1 MEWADVDRYTGLL
14 ATGATTDRVLHL
26 AFKPGT
32 VPRSGSDSEAIQK
45 VKEAR
50 DKTNV
55 QPVEN
60 RIWGRP
66 KVVEEAPKPVDLNET
81 DPNG

>member
-1 MEWADVDRYTGLL
+1 
-14 ATGATTDRVLHL
+14 VLHL

-32 VPRSGSDSEAIQK
+32 VPRSGSDAEAIRK

-50 DKTNV
+50 DKAGSQPMENV
-55 QPVEN
+55 V
-60 RIWGRP
+60 WGRP
-66 KVVEEAPKPVDLNET
+66 QQVEGPRPLDLNGS

>member
-1 MEWADVDRYTGLL
+1 
-14 ATGATTDRVLHL
+14 VLHL

-32 VPRSGSDSEAIQK
+32 VPKSGSDAEAIQK

-50 DKTNV
+50 DKANT

-60 RIWGRP
+60 RVWGRP
-66 KVVEEAPKPVDLNET
+66 RQVEEPKPVDLNAT